1 MDKFI
6 KRSAALLASAAAL
19 LFANAMF
26 GSDEL
31 SGSFSV
37 SAETAAEQ
45 SITQQ
50 QDSNTDT
57 DKQGENSQPDKQ
69 EASKTEDGDSEQT
82 CVYGISAA
90 ETSIDKALIVWE
102 DSDRF
107 ELYSVYAAKEGEE
120 PKLVAQTTDDCVTF
134 SGLEPDTSY
143 IFSVQASSGDEV
155 YDFGSVYCKT
165 KGIETL
171 SVDDLYAVSDY
182 NSIALSWSE
191 YMCSDTF
198 EAVRIS
204 NDHINYILNY
214 DVYLKDE
221 NGVCRLLT
229 STTKNSAVLEGLSP
243 ETSYTFVVNGRSG
256 DKTTKSVELTA
267 KTLSYED
274 VTVAN
279 VKAKAD
285 LDCAEISWD
294 KLDHAKN
301 YRVYQ
306 KISDGEYK
314 VIGITTK
321 TNFKAK
327 GLEPDTD
334 YCFVVRANNGEKL
347 SKGGKTEVST
357 KSFSSLSIKGIKA
370 KADLDCV
377 EISWKKLIY
386 AKDYRVYQKLS
397 DGEYKLIGITAETN
411 FKAEGLVP
419 DTAYCFVVRANNGE
433 KLSKGGKTEV
443 STKSFSSISIKGIKS
458 KASLDS
464 VALSWN
470 ELTLA
475 KSYKVFLQNAD
486 GSLKLIKTTSKT
498 SVVITKLSPDSSYTF
513 AVKGCTNGKLTKT
526 VLFTA
531 GTLKSNVNI
540 KFEHLNQ
547 LGGSGNSGKV
557 KATYG
562 CGGTSTT
569 MLLNAKGLNLNKD
582 TVLKRQYAN
591 GWDACFCPLAFPYAA
606 TYCGS
611 VMSNLKDLA
620 ASYGFTPKV
629 NTSPKAID
637 IMRVLDGGDLV
648 LVGLRTP
655 RGAYHFQ
662 IIYGYYIINGVTNF
676 RMQDP
681 YGNTCYDWTQSYLL
695 QRIYSI
701 KMDGSLCA
709 QVRGIMW
716 LK

>member
-1 MDKFI
+1 MDNII

-19 LFANAMF
+19 LFANVMF

-82 CVYGISAA
+82 YVYGISAA

-294 KLDHAKN
+294 KLDYAKN

-314 VIGITTK
+314 VIGITTE
-321 TNFKAK
+321 TNFKAE
-327 GLEPDTD
+327 GLGPDTD
-334 YCFVVRANNGEKL
+334 YCFVVRANNGK
-347 SKGGKTEVST
+347 
-357 KSFSSLSIKGIKA
+357 
-370 KADLDCV
+370 
-377 EISWKKLIY
+377 
-386 AKDYRVYQKLS
+386 
-397 DGEYKLIGITAETN
+397 
-411 FKAEGLVP
+411 
-419 DTAYCFVVRANNGE
+419 

-443 STKSFSSISIKGIKS
+443 STKSFSSIRIKGIKS

-498 SVVITKLSPDSSYTF
+498 SVVITKLSPDSSYIF
-513 AVKGCTNGKLTKT
+513 AVMGCTNGKLTKT

-547 LGGSGNSGKV
+547 LGGRGNSGRV

-611 VMSNLKDLA
+611 VLSNLKDLA

-662 IIYGYYIINGVTNF
+662 IIYGYYIVNGITNF

>member
-19 LFANAMF
+19 LFANVMF

-57 DKQGENSQPDKQ
+57 DKQGESSQPDKQ

-82 CVYGISAA
+82 YVYGISAA

-120 PKLVAQTTDDCVTF
+120 PKLVAQTTDECVTF

-182 NSIALSWSE
+182 NRIALSWSE

-198 EAVRIS
+198 EEVRIS

-357 KSFSSLSIKGIKA
+357 KSFSS
-370 KADLDCV
+370 
-377 EISWKKLIY
+377 
-386 AKDYRVYQKLS
+386 
-397 DGEYKLIGITAETN
+397 
-411 FKAEGLVP
+411 
-419 DTAYCFVVRANNGE
+419 
-433 KLSKGGKTEV
+433 
-443 STKSFSSISIKGIKS
+443 ISIKGIKS

-464 VALSWN
+464 VTLSWN
-470 ELTLA
+470 ELAPA

-547 LGGSGNSGKV
+547 LGGRGNSGKV

-582 TVLKRQYAN
+582 KVLKRQYAN

-620 ASYGFTPKV
+620 ASYGFTPKI